1 MFRNRFMLY
10 RHRHLMFID
19 SGEQSGGSGE
29 PSAEPEKPTGETDG
43 EDRSKDF
50 SRALAKRVAEIEA
63 KYSDYEELKAKAAK
77 YDERESESK
86 SDMDKLNERLAAIE
100 KERDELKA
108 SEEHRTLVDKVA
120 KETGLPAEVVA
131 MLSGDDESALKEH
144 AGKLGELMSSKQP
157 KPRHG
162 SPRTAQPGAP
172 MTIPRLWICCE
183 TPTPTDLFF

>member
-29 PSAEPEKPTGETDG
+29 PSAEPEKPTGKTDG

-162 SPRTAQPGAP
+162 SPRTAQAGGRRAGDN
-172 MTIPRLWICCE
+172 
-183 TPTPTDLFF
+183 PTAMDLLRDAYSD

>member
-1 MFRNRFMLY
+1 
-10 RHRHLMFID
+10 
-19 SGEQSGGSGE
+19 
-29 PSAEPEKPTGETDG
+29 
-43 EDRSKDF
+43 
-50 SRALAKRVAEIEA
+50 
-63 KYSDYEELKAKAAK
+63 
-77 YDERESESK
+77 
-86 SDMDKLNERLAAIE
+86 MDKLNERLAAIE

-162 SPRTAQPGAP
+162 SPRTAQAGGRRAGDN
-172 MTIPRLWICCE
+172 
-183 TPTPTDLFF
+183 PTAMDLLRDAYSD

>member
-108 SEEHRTLVDKVA
+108 SEEHPGGQGRQGDRSAGRSGGNALRRRRIRVEGACRQARRAHVLQA
-120 KETGLPAEVVA
+120 AEA
-131 MLSGDDESALKEH
+131 ASR
-144 AGKLGELMSSKQP
+144 QP
-157 KPRHG
+157 TYR
-162 SPRTAQPGAP
+162 PGGRQA
-172 MTIPRLWICCE
+172 RR
-183 TPTPTDLFF
+183 